1 MRSMHFR
8 WRFSLPSVLASC
20 STGSRHAGAGVALR
34 AVSEPSPADKI
45 GGEMSG
51 PIAVVADRTQA
62 AELTD
67 LLGGASSR
75 KLSILAPRP
84 FAPFTRAYTHAALAV
99 VAAPRAMPAA
109 VLASRVFRVPWV
121 AAAPRGVS
129 TRVLFQAAAV
139 LAAPDELDD
148 ARRSSQLR
156 VVLRDDEQRLR
167 SLIDDLALS
176 EDARGTGGSMLSRA
190 LANGWVFLNDR
201 LTRVAIRLVPV
212 TRKFPEPIHPKHL
225 IDAPWHFWYD
235 TDLQAGDRVLDVGCG
250 SGEHA
255 VHAAARV
262 RSVLGIDVDARR
274 LELAARLAG
283 ESGVDNVEFRRGDLT
298 DAETFDL
305 LRREP
310 FDAVLLLDILEHL
323 AHRGERGWPF
333 AIPDAQ
339 PRSGSLQLPA
349 VDRQPRQVQQAP
361 HDRKARAARDDVV
374 RAGRLEPARIIQ
386 RSRPSV
392 SKAEEVLAPASP
404 TSKADDE
411 VLARRAEQP
420 LDIRGGVDAIPVAS
434 VERKG
439 GGSREDVKLGD
450 RLDLGATPLAEPLDD
465 VIVVAHVLEREIR
478 VDEVVGR
485 ASA

>member
-1 MRSMHFR
+1 
-8 WRFSLPSVLASC
+8 
-20 STGSRHAGAGVALR
+20 
-34 AVSEPSPADKI
+34 
-45 GGEMSG
+45 MSG

-323 AHRGERGWPF
+323 AHRGELLE
-333 AIPDAQ
+333 
-339 PRSGSLQLPA
+339 S
-349 VDRQPRQVQQAP
+349 
-361 HDRKARAARDDVV
+361 V
-374 RAGRLEPARIIQ
+374 RRLLRPGGRLFVSVPNRNTPYKRWRRRLGGFSYSDDDHKVEYSEQLI
-386 RSRPSV
+386 RSELEAAGFTVVAVRLGGYDTPVPGPNAILGAISLR
-392 SKAEEVLAPASP
+392 AYRRLA
-404 TSKADDE
+404 
-411 VLARRAEQP
+411 ARRARLAVRHPERSTAFRVIAAP
-420 LDIRGGVDAIPVAS
+420 RGRSSA
-434 VERKG
+434 ET
-439 GGSREDVKLGD
+439 GSAG
-450 RLDLGATPLAEPLDD
+450 TT
-465 VIVVAHVLEREIR
+465 
-478 VDEVVGR
+478 
-485 ASA
+485 